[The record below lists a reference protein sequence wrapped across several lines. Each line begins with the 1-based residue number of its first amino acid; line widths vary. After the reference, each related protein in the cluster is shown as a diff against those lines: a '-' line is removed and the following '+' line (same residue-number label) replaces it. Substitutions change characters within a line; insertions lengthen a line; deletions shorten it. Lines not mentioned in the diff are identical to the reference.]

1 MNQKSKLPVKFKNQ
15 KNEAIASLYWT
26 ALLLK
31 KISKNFLSP
40 FLSSDAQ
47 FNILILLK
55 DNNSPMTQKDL
66 SEKLI
71 VDKSNITGLIDRMEK
86 LKLLKR
92 TPHKEDS
99 RSYIIQ
105 LTPKGLHLATKMDS
119 IYMEKINEVMS
130 QFSEEE
136 IKKYI
141 RFNEKIREGLISL
154 ES

>member
-1 MNQKSKLPVKFKNQ
+1 MSQNSQLPVKFKNQ

-31 KISKNFLSP
+31 KISKTFLSP

-55 DNNSPMTQKDL
+55 DNQSPMTQKDL

-92 TPHKEDS
+92 TPHREDS

-105 LTPKGLHLATKMDS
+105 LTPKGMNLAKKMDS
-119 IYMEKINEVMS
+119 LYMEKINEVMS
-130 QFSEEE
+130 HFTEEE
-136 IKKYI
+136 IQTYI
-141 RFNEKIREGLISL
+141 RLNEKIREGLVAL
-154 ES
+154 E